1 MFKKIL
7 YKKLNNFDNIQINT
21 YNYIFLVIEFVF
33 IFKKIK
39 KKFFFFFSF
48 KKNNLF
54 FIFKIRKKKK
64 KKKSKIG
71 KLKEIRI
78 GLNIHNRDFL
88 IKIKKVNDF
97 LLQGYTVKVTVIFK
111 GREIIFKEK
120 GVELILK
127 FQNNI
132 KGVFFKF
139 SDIEFE
145 GKYIYSIFIPKI
157 KNENKK
163 KKYKINKKKN
173 YNKKK
178 NKT

>member
-7 YKKLNNFDNIQINT
+7 LKKNFFLEIKILTFTFFFINNF
-21 YNYIFLVIEFVF
+21 FF
-33 IFKKIK
+33 IFKKNK
-39 KKFFFFFSF
+39 KKFFFYFNLN
-48 KKNNLF
+48 KKNFF
-54 FIFKIRKKKK
+54 FIFKIKKRIKKKK
-64 KKKSKIG
+64 IKSKIG
-71 KLKEIRI
+71 KVKEIRI
-78 GLNIHNRDFL
+78 SINIHNRDYL
-88 IKIKKVNDF
+88 IKIKKANIF
-97 LLQGYTVKVTVIFK
+97 LLEGYNVKITVFFK

-120 GVELILK
+120 GIELILR

-163 KKYKINKKKN
+163 KKIKINTKKD
-173 YNKKK
+173 YN
-178 NKT
+178 

>member
-7 YKKLNNFDNIQINT
+7 YKKINNFENIQINT
-21 YNYIFLVIEFVF
+21 FNYLFLIVNFIFV
-33 IFKKIK
+33 FKKIK
-39 KKFFFFFSF
+39 KKFFFFFNF
-48 KKNNLF
+48 KKNIFF
-54 FIFKIRKKKK
+54 FIFKIKKKKKKK

-88 IKIKKVNDF
+88 IKNKKVNIF
-97 LLQGYTVKVTVIFK
+97 LLQGYTVKVTVMFK

-163 KKYKINKKKN
+163 KKHKINKKKN
-173 YNKKK
+173 HN
-178 NKT
+178 

>member
-1 MFKKIL
+1 MFKKVF
-7 YKKLNNFDNIQINT
+7 YKKIINYENIQINT
-21 YNYIFLVIEFVF
+21 FNYLFLIIDFIF

-48 KKNNLF
+48 KKNNFF
-54 FIFKIRKKKK
+54 FIFKIKKKKKKK

-88 IKIKKVNDF
+88 IKIKKVNIF
-97 LLQGYTVKVTVIFK
+97 LLQGYTVKITVIFK

-145 GKYIYSIFIPKI
+145 GKFIYSIFVPKI

-173 YNKKK
+173 YN
-178 NKT
+178 